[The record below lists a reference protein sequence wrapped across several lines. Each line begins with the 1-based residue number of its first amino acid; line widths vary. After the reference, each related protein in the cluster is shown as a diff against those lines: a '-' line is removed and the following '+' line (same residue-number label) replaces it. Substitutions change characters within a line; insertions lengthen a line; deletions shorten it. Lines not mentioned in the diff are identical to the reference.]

1 MSTPAHCVTVQTSLP
16 QVDRELERHRVS
28 ALPVLNAQGV
38 VVGIVSRSDLLETG
52 VVHKGAR
59 WQRARLDLPE
69 QPVSDVM
76 TRNPL
81 CMAVSATVS
90 EAVELMLDESVHRLC
105 VVEQQRLVGL
115 FSTHD
120 AMRAAVDD
128 RIPTPLSMLM
138 TTPVAT
144 ARAVDPVERALEHL
158 ASAHVHALIVT
169 DGHLPIG
176 VFGQREALIARRS
189 TAPSRVEDWADPRLL
204 CLPAAFPAHRAAAQ
218 AVALHADH
226 IVVLEGNAIAGI
238 VTPSDLARSGLSTE
252 RQHALRPRSDPR

>member
-1 MSTPAHCVTVQTSLP
+1 MSAPAHCVTAQASLRH
-16 QVDRELERHRVS
+16 VDRELERHRVS
-28 ALPVLNAQGV
+28 ALPVLNTEGV
-38 VVGIVSRSDLLETG
+38 VVGIVSRSDLLESG
-52 VVHKGAR
+52 VVRKGAR
-59 WQRARLDLPE
+59 WQRPVLDLPE
-69 QPVSDVM
+69 QPASAVM

-81 CMAVSATVS
+81 CAAVSATIS
-90 EAVELMLDESVHRLC
+90 EAVELMLGESVHRLC
-105 VVEQQRLVGL
+105 VVEEQRLVGV

-128 RIPTPLSMLM
+128 RIPTPLSALM
-138 TTPVAT
+138 TTPVAS

-158 ASAHVHALIVT
+158 ATARVRALIVT

-176 VFGQREALIARRS
+176 IFGQREALIARRS

-226 IVVLEGNAIAGI
+226 IVVLDGNAIAGI
-238 VTPSDLARSGLSTE
+238 VTASDLARSGLTGE
-252 RQHALRPRSDPR
+252 RQNALRAQSAVG